1 MNIFIS
7 RHNENPQINT
17 RSKKGSRKQ
26 KNKKGNNK
34 KEKKS
39 DTSKHNKKRRS
50 QEKSSDEDYNEQTEH
65 ETEMYTDKG
74 TDEYTRE
81 QDKLLEREMLD
92 EERSQR
98 FSRKKGN
105 VNKQTSTS
113 TTSKMSK
120 SHQNELKWVKSLWD
134 LKFEDVHFDF
144 FIKKDLTTEEK
155 DHINS
160 IRSLFRANKTG
171 NDIHYCIIF
180 S

>member
-1 MNIFIS
+1 LNIFIS
-7 RHNENPQINT
+7 RHNTNPQINT
-17 RSKKGSRKQ
+17 RRKKGSRKQ

-39 DTSKHNKKRRS
+39 DTSKHNRKRRS

-74 TDEYTRE
+74 TDEYTKE
-81 QDKLLEREMLD
+81 QDILLEREMLD

-98 FSRKKGN
+98 LNRKKGN
-105 VNKQTSTS
+105 TNKQTSTS
-113 TTSKMSK
+113 TPSKMSK
-120 SHQNELKWVKSLWD
+120 SHQNELKWVKNLWN
-134 LKFEDVHFDF
+134 LKFEDVHFDY
-144 FIKKDLTTEEK
+144 FIKKDLTPDEK
-155 DHINS
+155 DHINW

-171 NDIHYCIIF
+171 NFCQYCNIF